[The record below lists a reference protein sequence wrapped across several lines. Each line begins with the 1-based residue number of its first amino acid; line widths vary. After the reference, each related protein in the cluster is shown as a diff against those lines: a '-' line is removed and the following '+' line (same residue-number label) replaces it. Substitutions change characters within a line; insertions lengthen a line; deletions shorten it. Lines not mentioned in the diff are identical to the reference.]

1 MERRIAKVNI
11 SAAGGTASK
20 GSKTCKITLPSSW
33 LAELGINEANREMEM
48 SFDGTQI
55 AIAPYLGFDS
65 FAATKKA
72 LGHML
77 CTLRFYDDQRLCST
91 IIADYTDQTLRVRNE
106 DVELIKMAFGKRERP
121 TWEDYESFL
130 EERCI
135 PRERAALQEYLDVI
149 GVSEYDPMQII
160 LKTQGR
166 MAEDQQWIQ
175 IEL

>member
-20 GSKTCKITLPSSW
+20 GSKTCKITLPSLW

-48 SFDGTQI
+48 SFDGAQI
-55 AIAPYLGFDS
+55 IIAPYLDFDS
-65 FAATKKA
+65 FAAAKKT
-72 LGHML
+72 LGHRL
-77 CTLRFYDDQRLCST
+77 CTLRFYDDQKLCST

-135 PRERAALQEYLDVI
+135 PRERAGLREYLAVI
-149 GVSEYDPMQII
+149 GVSEYDPMLII
-160 LKTQGR
+160 PKTQGR
-166 MAEDQQWIQ
+166 MAEDQH
-175 IEL
+175 